1 VSTGAANGAAT
12 KHASMASRGSYDVI
26 ADRILLLTLL
36 LMTSSTLSHGFDNAS
51 TPLLDLYVLEEL
63 PANSVVKSIEL
74 DQELTS
80 TELSGLRYSM
90 LSRPT
95 APDGSVPTRPLFTID
110 ERGGMIRTA
119 QRLDR
124 DTLCR
129 RSLDESCYIRFDVA
143 VRPMTHFRI
152 VRVRVKIVD
161 VNDNAPVFPRPA
173 VSLNLPESAAIGTSL
188 HIPAAFDA
196 DSGVN
201 GLVRY
206 VIMTSSDADNPFQLV
221 ERSRSDVRLV
231 LTSPLDRETTDRYQ
245 LTIVAEDG
253 GEPPQS
259 GSIQVCICSIYRC
272 AKLNGATPYI

>member
-1 VSTGAANGAAT
+1 
-12 KHASMASRGSYDVI
+12 MASRGSCDVI
-26 ADRILLLTLL
+26 ADRMLILTCL
-36 LMTSSTLSHGFDNAS
+36 LMTTSTLSHGFNNAT

-63 PANSVVKSIEL
+63 PANSLVGNIKL
-74 DQELTS
+74 DRTLTLA
-80 TELSGLRYSM
+80 EQAELRYSL

-110 ERGGMIRTA
+110 ERQGMIRTA

-124 DTLCR
+124 DALCR
-129 RSLDESCYIRFDVA
+129 RTLEESCYIRFDVA

-152 VRVRVKIVD
+152 VRVRVEIVD

-173 VSLNLPESAAIGTSL
+173 ISLALPESAAVGTSL
-188 HIPAAFDA
+188 HVPAAFDA

-206 VIMTSSDADNPFQLV
+206 VIMTSSSSAKNAFQLV
-221 ERSRSDVRLV
+221 ERSRSDIRLV

-245 LTIVAEDG
+245 LTIFAEDG
-253 GEPPQS
+253 GDPPQT
-259 GSIQVCICSIYRC
+259 GSIQVHSLTLSNQYR
-272 AKLNGATPYI
+272 N